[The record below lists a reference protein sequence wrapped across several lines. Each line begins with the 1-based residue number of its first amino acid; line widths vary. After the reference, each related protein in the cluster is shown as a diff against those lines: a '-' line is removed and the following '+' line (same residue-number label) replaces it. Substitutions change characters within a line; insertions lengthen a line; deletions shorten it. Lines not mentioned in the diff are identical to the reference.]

1 MKKIILFFI
10 SMCILFAF
18 TACSSKNIENSSSS
32 NNADSAFSDVQSSTQ
47 LTKTTQKTLS
57 FNGVNYP
64 VNSTLDFEVKDME
77 YEEEDDV
84 TYVSF
89 CSDDADKLDDIENH
103 DFSNGKAQWIIYIY
117 DCNYNDLIN
126 GGGRI
131 LGSYKYEYSAK
142 NPNGFDGWQTM
153 YAPDGDII
161 FKTDLNYLEC
171 GLYSIYYDNNDNVIA
186 RYSDY
191 DNTNS
196 KCLFEKSD
204 GTIIDDD
211 ELRTLLERFC
221 PNEYLEGFI

>member
-1 MKKIILFFI
+1 MKKITLIFLGVCVLL
-10 SMCILFAF
+10 SL
-18 TACSSKNIENSSSS
+18 TACSSVNKQ
-32 NNADSAFSDVQSSTQ
+32 QSSFETSKTQ
-47 LTKTTQKTLS
+47 SIETTQKALL

-64 VNSTLDFEVKDME
+64 VNSTLDFEVKDMD
-77 YEEEDDV
+77 YEEVDDV

-89 CSDDADKLDDIENH
+89 WSDDADKIDDIDNY
-103 DFSNGKAQWIIYIY
+103 DFSNGKAQVITYIY
-117 DCNYNDLIN
+117 DCNYNGLIN
-126 GGGRI
+126 GKGRI

-161 FKTDLNYLEC
+161 FKTDMNYLEC

-196 KCLFEKSD
+196 KCLFEKFD
-204 GTIIDDD
+204 GAIINDD
-211 ELRTLLERFC
+211 ELRALLESLC
-221 PNEYLEGFI
+221 PNKYLEDLI